1 MTSTITSGGHAETTF
16 VPAPEPAAARVVPGP
31 GDALPEP
38 ETASLGLRRF
48 SALDGLRA
56 FAVLAVM
63 LFHFGVP
70 WIGGGLLGVDVFFV
84 LSGFLITTLLCRE
97 LTRTSTI
104 RLGRFWAQRA
114 RRLVPA
120 LLVLLLG
127 VAAYAYAFRNSI
139 NVQGVR
145 NDAVS
150 TLLYVANWHFIVSNQ
165 GYFFQAAA
173 PPPLLHTWSLAVEEQ
188 YYLIWPVVALLVF
201 RRWGRRA
208 LAVTAGVGALAS
220 AGLML
225 SMLLAGFSPDRL
237 YYGTDTRAQ
246 ALLIG
251 SFLGAVGS
259 HAGDHFSIVPSRWT
273 RIRHSRYLWSLPGV
287 LGAAFLLWAWH
298 VLDGQNGFLYRGGFL
313 LVAIAA
319 GAIIVT
325 CVTVP
330 TSAMPRFLSLGAL
343 VFIGRISYGLYLY
356 HWPLFLVI
364 NHAHTGLLGFPLLA
378 SRLAATFAAATASW
392 YLIEEPIRTGVAFKG
407 RRGVAVTGAVAT
419 LVVGAVLAATVAAAS
434 SSAAVPVS
442 GTGPVFAVGHGKLP
456 RVVPTGAVAT
466 GPTNFLLLGD
476 SVALTTG
483 LGLGVDSQSQYNVD
497 LWDEGALGCDLDD
510 VDVLQSGTVTPA
522 TPGCPDWRTQWPTEV
537 SFFQPTVVG
546 LLIGRWEVTDHFYD
560 GKWYHVGETFWD
572 DHLAAELNQAVD
584 IFTAHRAKVVL
595 FTMPYVDPSQEAAD
609 GQPFT
614 ENDPT
619 RMDAFNRILRQVA
632 KERSS
637 VVTLVDLNKLLDPD
651 GHFQAVIDGVTVR
664 TTDGIHITEPG
675 GEWLRP
681 HILPTIASLGCS
693 ARQAAAGTSASKA
706 SAAGATQ
713 SNQTVLGASLCLS

>member
-1 MTSTITSGGHAETTF
+1 MTSTITSEGHTETSLA
-16 VPAPEPAAARVVPGP
+16 PAPSGAPVRVVPAMLDVP
-31 GDALPEP
+31 TVPE
-38 ETASLGLRRF
+38 SSGLQRF
-48 SALDGLRA
+48 PALDGLRA

-97 LTRTSTI
+97 LSRTSTV

-114 RRLVPA
+114 RRLLPA

-127 VAAYAYAFRNSI
+127 VAAYAFAFRNSI
-139 NVQGVR
+139 DIQGVR
-145 NDAVS
+145 DDAVS

-201 RRWGRRA
+201 RRWGRVA
-208 LAVTAGVGALAS
+208 LAVTAGVGAVAS

-259 HAGDHFSIVPSRWT
+259 HAGDHFSIVPNRWT
-273 RIRHSRYLWSLPGV
+273 QVRRGRYLWSVPGV
-287 LGAAFLLWAWH
+287 LGAAFLVWAWH
-298 VLDGQNGFLYRGGFL
+298 TLDGQNGFLYRGGFF
-313 LVAIAA
+313 LVAVAA

-325 CVTVP
+325 CVTIP
-330 TSAMPRFLSLGAL
+330 TSAMPRFLSLGLL

-364 NHAHTGLLGFPLLA
+364 NHAHTGLLGLPLLA

-392 YLIEEPIRTGVAFKG
+392 YLIEEPIRTGLVFKG
-407 RRGVAVTGAVAT
+407 RRGAAVTGAVAT
-419 LVVGAVLAATVAAAS
+419 LVVGAILAATVAPAG
-434 SSAAVPVS
+434 SSAAIPVS

-456 RVVPTGAVAT
+456 RVVPTGAVGD

-476 SVALTTG
+476 SVALTAG
-483 LGLGVDSQSQYNVD
+483 LGLGVDSQSQYNVA

-510 VDVLQSGTVTPA
+510 VDVLQSDAVTPA
-522 TPGCPDWRTQWPTEV
+522 TPGCPDWRTQWPAEV

-572 DHLAAELNQAVD
+572 DHLLAELNQAID
-584 IFTAHRAKVVL
+584 IFTAHGAKVVL

-609 GQPFT
+609 GQPFV
-614 ENDPT
+614 ENDPA
-619 RMDAFNRILRQVA
+619 RMDAFNQLLRQVA
-632 KERSS
+632 RERSG
-637 VVTLVDLNKLLDPD
+637 VVTLIDLNKLLDPA

-664 TTDGIHITEPG
+664 TSDGVHITEPG
-675 GEWLRP
+675 GQWLRP
-681 HILPTIASLGCS
+681 HILPTIATLGCS
-693 ARQAAAGTSASKA
+693 ARQAAAGTSATRA
-706 SAAGATQ
+706 SAAGPAP
-713 SNQTVLGASLCLS
+713 SGQTTVGASLCLS

>member
-1 MTSTITSGGHAETTF
+1 M
-16 VPAPEPAAARVVPGP
+16 
-31 GDALPEP
+31 
-38 ETASLGLRRF
+38 
-48 SALDGLRA
+48 
-56 FAVLAVM
+56 
-63 LFHFGVP
+63 
-70 WIGGGLLGVDVFFV
+70 
-84 LSGFLITTLLCRE
+84 
-97 LTRTSTI
+97 
-104 RLGRFWAQRA
+104 
-114 RRLVPA
+114 
-120 LLVLLLG
+120 
-127 VAAYAYAFRNSI
+127 
-139 NVQGVR
+139 
-145 NDAVS
+145 S

-273 RIRHSRYLWSLPGV
+273 RIRHSRYLWSVPGV

-313 LVAIAA
+313 LVAVAA

-392 YLIEEPIRTGVAFKG
+392 YLIEEPIRTGVGFKG

-419 LVVGAVLAATVAAAS
+419 LVVGCGAGGHRG
-434 SSAAVPVS
+434 S
-442 GTGPVFAVGHGKLP
+442 GQLVG
-456 RVVPTGAVAT
+456 RR
-466 GPTNFLLLGD
+466 
-476 SVALTTG
+476 
-483 LGLGVDSQSQYNVD
+483 
-497 LWDEGALGCDLDD
+497 
-510 VDVLQSGTVTPA
+510 
-522 TPGCPDWRTQWPTEV
+522 PGQW
-537 SFFQPTVVG
+537 
-546 LLIGRWEVTDHFYD
+546 
-560 GKWYHVGETFWD
+560 
-572 DHLAAELNQAVD
+572 
-584 IFTAHRAKVVL
+584 HRA
-595 FTMPYVDPSQEAAD
+595 
-609 GQPFT
+609 G
-614 ENDPT
+614 
-619 RMDAFNRILRQVA
+619 LR
-632 KERSS
+632 R
-637 VVTLVDLNKLLDPD
+637 
-651 GHFQAVIDGVTVR
+651 R
-664 TTDGIHITEPG
+664 
-675 GEWLRP
+675 
-681 HILPTIASLGCS
+681 
-693 ARQAAAGTSASKA
+693 ARQAAPSGAHRGRRPPGRPTSSCSVTRWPSPPASGWAWIPRASTTSTCGTREP
-706 SAAGATQ
+706 
-713 SNQTVLGASLCLS
+713 LGAISTMWTSSSRGRHPGNPGLSRLAYAMADGGVVLPARPWSVCSSGGGR